1 MRTEGYKAKMKNKT
15 RFNRGQ
21 TGAANG
27 TVLAIAHDR
36 VGESTAVAVVSK
48 DKDHGKGKWMMMM
61 RKRE

>member
-1 MRTEGYKAKMKNKT
+1 MKNKT